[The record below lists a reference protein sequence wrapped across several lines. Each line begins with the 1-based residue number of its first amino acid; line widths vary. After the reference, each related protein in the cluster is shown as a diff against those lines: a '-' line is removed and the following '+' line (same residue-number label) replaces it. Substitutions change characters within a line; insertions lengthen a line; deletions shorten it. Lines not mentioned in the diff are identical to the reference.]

1 MILKVSHALGNT
13 PAIARKSYLH
23 PAIIALSK
31 TKGIQK
37 GKVKIKGGK
46 IKGSPFKQP
55 YLNPTELGLIDFL
68 ESQKVSKPFTDT
80 SL

>member
-31 TKGIQK
+31 TKGIQR
-37 GKVKIKGGK
+37 GKVKVQGK
-46 IKGSPFKQP
+46 VQGNVTHSGLKP
-55 YLNPTELGLIDFL
+55 YLNPAELGLIAFL
-68 ESQKVSKPFTDT
+68 ESQKVI
-80 SL
+80 SLLQ